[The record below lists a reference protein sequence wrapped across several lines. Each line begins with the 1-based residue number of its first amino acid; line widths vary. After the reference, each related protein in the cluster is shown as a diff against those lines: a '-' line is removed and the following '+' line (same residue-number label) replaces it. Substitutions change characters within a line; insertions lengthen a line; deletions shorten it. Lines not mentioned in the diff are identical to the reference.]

1 MPALRGA
8 GLAIRGLTKRF
19 DQKTAV
25 DDLSFEVARGEIVA
39 VAGPNGAGKSTTLM
53 CLAGLVRPD
62 AGTIAFDGAALG
74 PERGR
79 TIALI
84 PETPEVYPLLTVWE
98 HLAFVAALTRQPP
111 GWEERAETLLARLAL
126 RAERDALGNT
136 LSKGMRQKTLLAAT
150 VLGGTPVLLLDEPMI
165 GLDPLGQRELRA
177 LMTALRAD
185 GHAILVSTHLLENA
199 AAMCDRMLVLDRGRL
214 VASGTIDELRA
225 RRGDGSIEDVFLDVT
240 RSLPLS
246 SSKGQDRL

>member
-1 MPALRGA
+1 MSALGGP
-8 GLAIRGLTKRF
+8 GLVVRGLTKRF
-19 DQKTAV
+19 GDKVAV

-53 CLAGLVRPD
+53 CLAGLVRSD
-62 AGTIAFDGAALG
+62 AGTIAFDGAVLG

-79 TIALI
+79 AIALI
-84 PETPEVYPLLTVWE
+84 PETPDVYPLLTVWE

-111 GWEERAETLLARLAL
+111 GWESRAETLLARLAL
-126 RAERDALGNT
+126 TGERDTLGNT

-150 VLGGTPVLLLDEPMI
+150 VLGGAPVLLLDEPMV

-177 LMTALRAD
+177 LVTALRAD
-185 GHAILVSTHLLENA
+185 GHAILVSTHLIENA
-199 AAMCDRMLVLDRGRL
+199 AAMSDRMLVLDRGRL

-225 RRGDGSIEDVFLDVT
+225 RRGDGSLEDVFLDVT
-240 RSLPLS
+240 RS
-246 SSKGQDRL
+246 

>member
-1 MPALRGA
+1 VALDV
-8 GLAIRGLTKRF
+8 RGLTKRF
-19 DQKTAV
+19 DRQTAV

-39 VAGPNGAGKSTTLM
+39 LVGPNGAGKSTTFM

-62 AGTIAFDGAALG
+62 AGTIAFDGATLG
-74 PERGR
+74 PQRGR

-98 HLAFVAALTRQPP
+98 HLAFVAALTKQPS
-111 GWEERAETLLARLAL
+111 GWEARADALLARLAMTS
-126 RAERDALGNT
+126 ERDRLGNT

-177 LMTALRAD
+177 ILSDLRAT
-185 GHAILVSTHLLENA
+185 GHALVVSTHLLENA
-199 AAMCDRMLVLDRGRL
+199 AALCDRMLIVDHGRL

-225 RRGDGSIEDVFLDVT
+225 RHGDGSLEDAFLDVT
-240 RSLPLS
+240 RRTP
-246 SSKGQDRL
+246 DRPNS

>member
-1 MPALRGA
+1 MPPAAAG
-8 GLAIRGLTKRF
+8 GLAVRGLTKRYGR
-19 DQKTAV
+19 KTAV
-25 DDLSFEVARGEIVA
+25 DDLSFDVARGEIVA

-62 AGTIAFDGAALG
+62 AGAIAFDGVLLG
-74 PERGR
+74 PQRGHA
-79 TIALI
+79 IALI

-98 HLAFVAALTRQPP
+98 HLAFVAALTRQPS
-111 GWEERAETLLARLAL
+111 GWEERAEALLARLGLHAD
-126 RAERDALGNT
+126 RDTLGSS

-150 VLGGTPVLLLDEPMI
+150 VLGGTPAVLLDEPMI

-177 LMTALRAD
+177 LLGTLRAD

-199 AAMCDRMLVLDRGRL
+199 AAMCDRMLVLDRGTV

-240 RSLPLS
+240 RS
-246 SSKGQDRL
+246 

>member
-1 MPALRGA
+1 VTPALRGA
-8 GLAIRGLTKRF
+8 GLAVRGLTRRF
-19 DQKTAV
+19 GRKIAV

-74 PERGR
+74 AERGR
-79 TIALI
+79 SIALI
-84 PETPEVYPLLTVWE
+84 PETPDVYPMLTVWE
-98 HLAFVAALTRQPP
+98 HLAFVAALTRAPR
-111 GWEERAETLLARLAL
+111 GWEERAQTLLERLAL
-126 RAERDALGNT
+126 AADRDTLGNT

-150 VLGGTPVLLLDEPMI
+150 VLGGAPVLLLDEPMV

-177 LMTALRAD
+177 LLTALRAD
-185 GHAILVSTHLLENA
+185 GHAILVSTHMLENA

-214 VASGTIDELRA
+214 VASGTIEELRA

-240 RSLPLS
+240 RS
-246 SSKGQDRL
+246 